1 MNPLPKRNF
10 LASSLMVILASVSL
24 SAFTID
30 FTIASSSSEI
40 RDANATAP
48 GSVDTFHAGGSI
60 SSLVSD
66 LLLSTTDNETTE
78 LGLIR
83 EGKPTQIFVLDGNW
97 SLDVV
102 DGEVQHFGSDFVMIT
117 SDGNQLH
124 THSVKNMTNTT
135 SQVSPPAKVETLLTP
150 SSKPIMLSPDNTT
163 TLAGLTDIT
172 TNGTAQWSDV
182 LTTVSILNGNV
193 FNLLLNPGDIKHF
206 NGLPIYGTVTSISIY
221 QNNNTKN

>member
-1 MNPLPKRNF
+1 M
-10 LASSLMVILASVSL
+10 
-24 SAFTID
+24 
-30 FTIASSSSEI
+30 
-40 RDANATAP
+40 
-48 GSVDTFHAGGSI
+48 
-60 SSLVSD
+60 
-66 LLLSTTDNETTE
+66 
-78 LGLIR
+78 
-83 EGKPTQIFVLDGNW
+83 DGNW

-163 TLAGLTDIT
+163 TLVGLTDIT

-193 FNLLLNPGDIKHF
+193 FNLLLNPGDIEHF
-206 NGLPIYGTVTSISIY
+206 NGMPIYGTVTSISSD
-221 QNNNTKN
+221 QNNNTEN